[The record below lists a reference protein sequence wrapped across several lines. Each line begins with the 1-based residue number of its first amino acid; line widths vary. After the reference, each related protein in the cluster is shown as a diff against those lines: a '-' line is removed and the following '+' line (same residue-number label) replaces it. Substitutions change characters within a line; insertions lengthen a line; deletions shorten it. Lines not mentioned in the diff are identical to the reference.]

1 MFKKTLLGAI
11 AATAFALPAAAQ
23 DYVVGVTAALTG
35 PPSSTYAPAVDA
47 MRLYIDRVN
56 AAGGVNGR
64 KIKLVIED
72 DGAQP
77 SKAAANTKKLITQD
91 NVVLMVNASLSS
103 TYAPV
108 IAETKSA
115 EVPLLFASGV
125 CPQSVYPPAD
135 PLQFCTTGYAVAFR
149 QPGDARLH
157 QGDRERPGEDRLL
170 GDGDSALTR
179 RDGLRHGAVEE
190 DGHGAG

>member
-1 MFKKTLLGAI
+1 MRRRSMRCA
-11 AATAFALPAAAQ
+11 
-23 DYVVGVTAALTG
+23 
-35 PPSSTYAPAVDA
+35 STS
-47 MRLYIDRVN
+47 IGVN
-56 AAGGVNGR
+56 AAGGVNGK

-77 SKAAANTKKLITQD
+77 SKAAANAKKLITQD

-115 EVPLLFASGV
+115 GVPLLFASAV

-135 PLQFCTTGYAVAFR
+135 PLQFCTTGFASHLR

-157 QGDRERPGEDRLL
+157 QGDRERAGEDRLL
-170 GDGDSALTR
+170 GDGDSALAR
-179 RDGLRHGAVEE
+179 RDGLRRGPGE
-190 DGHGAG
+190 DGRHGAGVTRR